1 MIGDLSPDIFALH
14 KVSVIECK
22 IADIF
27 KTSDV
32 SELRAK
38 AKAYAKLLATKFN
51 LPESDEAWKLIDE
64 PPSSYE
70 DCRNSVLLSEDQIAE
85 WKAVFHL

>member
-14 KVSVIECK
+14 KVSVIECR

-32 SELRAK
+32 SDLRAK
-38 AKAYAKLLATKFN
+38 ARAYAKLLVSRFT
-51 LPESDEAWKLIDE
+51 LPENDEAWKLIDE

-70 DCRNSVLLSEDQIAE
+70 DARNSTLLSEDRIAV
-85 WKAVFHL
+85 WKAQFHL